1 MIFQSCLFIFVFFL
15 RLACFY
21 LVLLGKHIIND
32 HQKKKCC
39 FCGKKLLKKEVEEH
53 LDKVYKKVPLKS
65 VEYTIGPKGK
75 TDAKTLMEGGNLDEN
90 LVDS

>member
-1 MIFQSCLFIFVFFL
+1 MLE
-15 RLACFY
+15 
-21 LVLLGKHIIND
+21 KHIINH

-53 LDKVYKKVPLKS
+53 MNKVHKKVPVKS

-75 TDAKTLMEGGNLDEN
+75 TDAKTSMEWGDLDEN
-90 LVDS
+90 LADSLKKTENLLLL